1 MKREF
6 YQTALFLHMGNSN
19 NLLHAQHNE
28 KACKYL
34 RIKPDYLD
42 WVITTA
48 FYSAMHYVRHKMMPQ
63 TEKLANGYVTFTDF
77 ESYFNACKTPYQGRH
92 GFQADK
98 VNSLFPEISAE
109 YTHLKD
115 MCETAR
121 YINYKYDR
129 ETANIAYN
137 RLLKI
142 KQFCFV

>member
-1 MKREF
+1 
-6 YQTALFLHMGNSN
+6 MGNSN
-19 NLLHAQHNE
+19 NFLHAQHNE

-63 TEKLANGYVTFTDF
+63 TVMLASGSVVFSDF
-77 ESYFNACKTPYQGRH
+77 ESFYHACKTPHQGRH
-92 GFQADK
+92 GFQAEK
-98 VNSLFPEISAE
+98 VNSLFSEISAE

-129 ETANIAYN
+129 ETANIAYD

-142 KQFCFV
+142 KQFCCV